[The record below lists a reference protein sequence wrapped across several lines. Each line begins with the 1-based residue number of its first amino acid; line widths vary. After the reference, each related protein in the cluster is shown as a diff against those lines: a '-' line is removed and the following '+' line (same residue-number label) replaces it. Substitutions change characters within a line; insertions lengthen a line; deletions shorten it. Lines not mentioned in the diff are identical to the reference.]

1 VVLWKGA
8 DIALYHNTKNIKI
21 MEEYTGIVK
30 LFAGS
35 FAPRGWMFCHGQ
47 LLSAH
52 RFQDLFSLLGNA
64 YGGDGNETFAL
75 PDLRSRAVIGAGSGA
90 GTGRTDFKP
99 GDNGG
104 QEKTALDATHL
115 PDHTHT
121 GKIMVSKGQAADNVA
136 KETSVIAS
144 PGKGTGRAFDA
155 SFGFADAVP
164 DIHLAASSLVIDA
177 TAGGGKEFSIRDP
190 YMAMNYIICVE
201 GIYPSRP

>member
-1 VVLWKGA
+1 M
-8 DIALYHNTKNIKI
+8 D
-21 MEEYTGIVK
+21 EYTGIVK

-52 RFQDLFSLLGNA
+52 RYHDLFSLLGNV
-64 YGGDGNETFAL
+64 YGGDGYETFAL
-75 PDLRSRAVIGAGSGA
+75 PDLRSRAVVGAGTEA

-104 QEKTALDATHL
+104 IEKMALDATHL

-121 GKIMVSKGQAADNVA
+121 AKAMVSTAQAADNVP
-136 KETSVIAS
+136 KTTSVFGA
-144 PGKGTGRAFDA
+144 PGKGAGRAFDA
-155 SFGFADAVP
+155 SFGYVDAVP
-164 DIHLAASSLVIDA
+164 DIQLAAATVTIDA
-177 TAGGGKEFSIRDP
+177 TTDGGKEFSLRNP